1 MSMNGSLAVY
11 SAGSSPTKVDTS
23 PLQQQIH
30 IPAAKRLLAQDGRQ
44 GWPGYPHVTSAL
56 AIDSKPHIH
65 DEIAGLPDR
74 VMVHHPDNHQ
84 EPDNQDTSGSSAT
97 GTNFS
102 ESLISPYREGMTAY
116 PPTHYSSLAERSRQ
130 ADLTSLS
137 FPDNLQGAHSGH
149 TQHAENLSKGVRDVL
164 ARSGVSVD
172 TKPFLWNN
180 YDHKY
185 PSPGICSPTSVA
197 GEVCAPAPHQASWN
211 AYAQHPHPY
220 SLADTRHVTGGETF
234 HPDYSRLSQYPPEGL
249 YTHPPHGFF
258 FPPAGLGSPLNHWTG
273 YVSVRK
279 KRKPY
284 SKFQLAELEKEYL
297 FNAYVSKQK
306 RWELARNLNLTE
318 RQIKIWFQNRRMK
331 SKKNTQRQQN
341 QVANNSSGSEGGG
354 SHGHGQ
360 QPQVNP
366 AHNSLGSSVHG
377 GLKP

>member
-23 PLQQQIH
+23 PLQQPIH

-44 GWPGYPHVTSAL
+44 VWPGYPHVSSAL
-56 AIDSKPHIH
+56 PIDSKPQLH
-65 DEIAGLPDR
+65 EELAGLQDR
-74 VMVHHPDNHQ
+74 VMVHHPDNQQ
-84 EPDNQDTSGSSAT
+84 EPENQDTSGSSAA
-97 GTNFS
+97 GTNFL
-102 ESLISPYREGMTAY
+102 ESAISPYREGMTTY
-116 PPTHYSSLAERSRQ
+116 PPSHYSSLAERS
-130 ADLTSLS
+130 
-137 FPDNLQGAHSGH
+137 
-149 TQHAENLSKGVRDVL
+149 
-164 ARSGVSVD
+164 RSGVSVD

-220 SLADTRHVTGGETF
+220 SLADTRHVTGGEGF

-258 FPPAGLGSPLNHWTG
+258 FPHAGSHAGILDHWTG
-273 YVSVRK
+273 QIAIRK

-284 SKFQLAELEKEYL
+284 SKFQNLELEKEFL
-297 FNAYVSKQK
+297 FNAYISKQK

-354 SHGHGQ
+354 SHGHSQ
-360 QPQVNP
+360 QAQVNP